1 MPAFSYVIKLWILI
15 LLQHNLSW
23 PILNSKKWVKAVD
36 TCPFVLGS
44 VNDWYKTQ
52 EMCDKIVSGD
62 VFMLKY
68 FLDRYKT
75 QGMCNKAAK
84 CKYKCKYKY
93 VWCFF
98 SNIKIYPWL
107 ICYKCD

>member
-62 VFMLKY
+62 FFMLKY

-75 QGMCNKAAK
+75 QGMCNKAADTFLPTLK
-84 CKYKCKYKY
+84 FILDWY
-93 VWCFF
+93 VT
-98 SNIKIYPWL
+98 SMIKKL
-107 ICYKCD
+107 DDL